1 MTRLVGGRL
10 LSAAG
15 AYGRYVGARE
25 PGEFRRAC
33 DTGAG
38 WYDGLCDFVF
48 EGCADTRGLDHASQS
63 NLVDLLREHILF
75 QTGWRS

>member
-1 MTRLVGGRL
+1 MTRVVDGRP

-15 AYGRYVGARE
+15 AYRVYVGERD

-38 WYDGLCDFVF
+38 DSRPRVP
-48 EGCADTRGLDHASQS
+48 
-63 NLVDLLREHILF
+63 
-75 QTGWRS
+75 TG